1 MGNEPHDMDKKH
13 GPEKIGQRQEGP
25 RADHPNT
32 GPKGE
37 PTSGD
42 ILKPD
47 NKKSDKELKRDQPDL
62 KQHSQGHGAKQRDA
76 G

>member
-1 MGNEPHDMDKKH
+1 MSKEPHGADSKY
-13 GPEKIGQRQEGP
+13 GPLKIGQRQEGL

-37 PTSGD
+37 PTGGD

-47 NKKSDKELKRDQPDL
+47 NKKSAKELKREQPDL
-62 KQHSQGHGAKQRDA
+62 QQHSQGHGAKQRDA